1 MSRIA
6 AVLIV
11 TLLSALSAWADEPF
25 ARGFDAVPLKL
36 TTTANSGL
44 QLDGAEL
51 RPKKSWQL
59 QAILDLN
66 FGVMALKLGDQRLGD
81 LIPFR
86 TDLRIGGSYQLLDR
100 LEVGGELPITVINLS
115 AFTLLREQGF
125 PQESPR
131 VVGLG
136 APRAIGRF
144 QILRQSEFPILS
156 LAAVLEARI
165 PIGDGFSFMADRGFV
180 VSPRLAAERR
190 FGPVRVLANAGW
202 RFRTAPGQYLN
213 LYVGQEFLMGGGA
226 IVELPNF
233 GKFTGN
239 SLLGEVNLATPA
251 EAPFTFRDAESLKT
265 PFELMLGA
273 RSTVAKDWSV
283 LLALGRGL
291 GQSGYGREAF
301 RIVFGVR
308 FEHVAEPDQDGDG
321 IPDTAD
327 GCPTVPEDKD
337 GHEDTDGCPE
347 EEQIIDSDGDGVPDT
362 ADGCPEVA
370 GPGPLDGCPDK
381 DGDQIPDIADKCPD
395 KMGPPELDGCPP
407 PEEDEP
413 VVLESERLRIKNQI
427 LFEFGS
433 NKIDPSSFPILDEVA
448 KVLAVNP
455 KVGPVLIEGHTDNV
469 GPRAFNIDLSRR
481 RAKAVEDYLITKGI
495 AKERL
500 RSDGFGFDKPIVPN
514 DTPINRAKNRRTEF
528 RLVDEIDV
536 DKGGPKPAPK
546 PTAPAPKPGAAVT
559 PTPAPAPAAA
569 TKPAPAPTPAPKPAP
584 APAPAPKP

>member
-1 MSRIA
+1 MARIA
-6 AVLIV
+6 AGLIV
-11 TLLSALSAWADEPF
+11 ACLSTAAWADEPF

-51 RPKKSWQL
+51 QPKRSWQL
-59 QAILDLN
+59 QALLDLN

-81 LIPFR
+81 LLPFR

-100 LEVGGELPITVINLS
+100 LEVGGELPITLVNVN
-115 AFTLLREQGF
+115 AFSLLREQGF
-125 PQESPR
+125 PQEAPR

-136 APRAIGRF
+136 APRAIGRL
-144 QILRQSEFPILS
+144 QILRQSEFPIVS

-165 PIGDGFSFMADRGFV
+165 PIGDGFSFMSDRGFV

-213 LYVGQEFLMGGGA
+213 LYVGHEFLMGGGA

-233 GKFTGN
+233 GKLTGN
-239 SLLGEVNLATPA
+239 SLLAEVNLATPA
-251 EAPFTFRDAESLKT
+251 EAPFTFRDAEALKT
-265 PFELMLGA
+265 PLELMLGA
-273 RSTVAKDWSV
+273 RSTVAKNWSV

-301 RIVFGVR
+301 RVVFGVR
-308 FEHVAEPDQDGDG
+308 FEHIAQPDQDGDG

-327 GCPTVPEDKD
+327 GCPNEPEDKD
-337 GHEDTDGCPE
+337 GVEDEDGCPE
-347 EEQIIDSDGDGVPDT
+347 FEQIIDSDHDGVPDT
-362 ADGCPEVA
+362 ADGCPEV
-370 GPGPLDGCPDK
+370 PGPAGLDGCPDK

-395 KMGPPELDGCPP
+395 QMGPPELDGCPP

-433 NKIDPSSFPILDEVA
+433 NKIDPSSFPMLDGVA
-448 KVLAVNP
+448 KVLTLNP

-469 GPRAFNIDLSRR
+469 GPRDFNIDLSRR
-481 RAKAVEDYLITKGI
+481 RAKAVEDYLIAKGI
-495 AKERL
+495 DKKRL
-500 RSDGFGFDKPIVPN
+500 RSDGFGFDRPIVPN

-528 RLVDEIDV
+528 RLMENDDA
-536 DKGGPKPAPK
+536 DQGGAKVAPK
-546 PTAPAPKPGAAVT
+546 AAPAPT
-559 PTPAPAPAAA
+559 PTPAPR
-569 TKPAPAPTPAPKPAP
+569 PKP
-584 APAPAPKP
+584 

>member
-1 MSRIA
+1 MSRIR
-6 AVLIV
+6 AVMIV
-11 TLLSALSAWADEPF
+11 THLTALAAWADEPF

-36 TTTANSGL
+36 TSTANSGL
-44 QLDGAEL
+44 QLDGAEF
-51 RPKKSWQL
+51 RPKNSWQL
-59 QAILDLN
+59 QALLDVN

-100 LEVGGELPITVINLS
+100 LEVGGELPLTIVNLS
-115 AFTLLREQGF
+115 AFALLREQGF
-125 PQESPR
+125 PQDSPR

-156 LAAVLEARI
+156 LAAVVEARI

-202 RFRTAPGQYLN
+202 RFRSVPGQYLN
-213 LYVGQEFLMGGGA
+213 LYVGQEFQMGGGA

-233 GKFTGN
+233 GKFSGN
-239 SLLGEVNLATPA
+239 SLLGEVNVSTPA

-273 RSTVAKDWSV
+273 RSTVAKNWSV

-301 RIVFGVR
+301 RVVFGVR
-308 FEHVAEPDQDGDG
+308 FEHTAALDQDGDG

-337 GHEDTDGCPE
+337 GHDDADGCPE
-347 EEQIIDSDGDGVPDT
+347 EEQVIDSDGDEVPDT
-362 ADGCPEVA
+362 ADGCPEV
-370 GPGPLDGCPDK
+370 PGPRQLDGCPDK

-395 KMGPPELDGCPP
+395 VMGPPELDGCPP
-407 PEEDEP
+407 PEEEEA

-433 NKIDPSSFPILDEVA
+433 NKIDPSSFPILNEVA
-448 KVLAVNP
+448 KVLTLNP

-469 GPRAFNIDLSRR
+469 GPRSFNTDLSRR

-495 AKERL
+495 ERARL
-500 RSDGFGFDKPIVPN
+500 RSDGFGFDRPLVPN

-528 RLVDEIDV
+528 RLVDEIEV
-536 DKGGPKPAPK
+536 ETGAKKLLKKPEP
-546 PTAPAPKPGAAVT
+546 PR
-559 PTPAPAPAAA
+559 PAPAPVQ
-569 TKPAPAPTPAPKPAP
+569 KP
-584 APAPAPKP
+584 

>member
-1 MSRIA
+1 MARIA
-6 AVLIV
+6 AGLIV
-11 TLLSALSAWADEPF
+11 ACLSTAAWADEPF

-51 RPKKSWQL
+51 QPKRSWQL
-59 QAILDLN
+59 QALLDLN

-81 LIPFR
+81 LLPFR

-100 LEVGGELPITVINLS
+100 LEVGGELPITLVNVN
-115 AFTLLREQGF
+115 AFSLLREQGF
-125 PQESPR
+125 PQEAPR

-136 APRAIGRF
+136 APRAIGRL
-144 QILRQSEFPILS
+144 QILRQSEFPIVS

-165 PIGDGFSFMADRGFV
+165 PIGDGFSFMSDRGFV

-213 LYVGQEFLMGGGA
+213 LYVGHEFLMGGGA

-233 GKFTGN
+233 GKLTGN
-239 SLLGEVNLATPA
+239 SLLAEVNLATPA
-251 EAPFTFRDAESLKT
+251 EAPFTFRDAEALKT
-265 PFELMLGA
+265 PLELMLGA
-273 RSTVAKDWSV
+273 RSTVAKNWSV

-301 RIVFGVR
+301 RVVFGVR
-308 FEHVAEPDQDGDG
+308 FEHIAQPDQDGDG

-327 GCPTVPEDKD
+327 GCPNEPEDKD
-337 GHEDTDGCPE
+337 GVEDEDGCPE
-347 EEQIIDSDGDGVPDT
+347 FEQIIDSDHDGVPDT
-362 ADGCPEVA
+362 ADGCPEV
-370 GPGPLDGCPDK
+370 PGPAGLDGCPDK

-395 KMGPPELDGCPP
+395 QMGPPELDGCPP

-433 NKIDPSSFPILDEVA
+433 NKIDPSSFPMLDGVA
-448 KVLAVNP
+448 KVLTLNP

-469 GPRAFNIDLSRR
+469 GPRDFNIDLSRR
-481 RAKAVEDYLITKGI
+481 RAKAVEDYLIAKGI
-495 AKERL
+495 DKKRL
-500 RSDGFGFDKPIVPN
+500 RSDGFGFDRPIVPN

-528 RLVDEIDV
+528 RLMENDDA
-536 DKGGPKPAPK
+536 DQGGAKAPK
-546 PTAPAPKPGAAVT
+546 AAPAPT
-559 PTPAPAPAAA
+559 PTPAPR
-569 TKPAPAPTPAPKPAP
+569 PKP
-584 APAPAPKP
+584 